1 MTLKTIPPCAPR
13 LPPFTQGGLFFIVS
27 PLSKGDQG
35 GLPFPKQQKNRPKA
49 VFSIIHILRNP
60 FCRAAVGAAGAEAAG
75 STRRPTY
82 SFSSSVWARI

>member
-13 LPPFTQGGLFFIVS
+13 LPPFTQGGFSLLCPPCQRGI
-27 PLSKGDQG
+27 KGDC
-35 GLPFPKQQKNRPKA
+35 PSKQQKNRPKA